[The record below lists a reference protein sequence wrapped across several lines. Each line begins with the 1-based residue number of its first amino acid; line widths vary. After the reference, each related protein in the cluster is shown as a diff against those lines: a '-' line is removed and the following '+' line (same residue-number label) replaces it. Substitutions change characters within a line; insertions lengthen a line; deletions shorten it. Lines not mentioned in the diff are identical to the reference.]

1 MRFNLPMVSAVMLMV
16 TQYLTST
23 AFATEGDVE
32 MTIKPKVCQVNQAGD
47 ICEMTINIAWQ
58 ALLPLD
64 TCLYQRAKSQ
74 SQNQSQE
81 QTQDKNKTLCWQNTK
96 AADTKLAIKL
106 SENTLF
112 TLEQQTPDVNLV
124 LAQQFISVNSTV
136 PKNYRRRL
144 RADWSLF

>member
-1 MRFNLPMVSAVMLMV
+1 MRFNLPAVSAVMLMV
-16 TQYLTST
+16 AQYLTNT
-23 AFATEGDVE
+23 AFATERDIE
-32 MTIKPKVCQVNQAGD
+32 MTIKPKVCQVNRAGD

-64 TCLYQRAKSQ
+64 TCLYQRAK
-74 SQNQSQE
+74 NQSQE

-112 TLEQQTPDVNLV
+112 TLEQQTPEVNLV
-124 LAQQFISVNSTV
+124 LAQQLISVNSTV

>member
-1 MRFNLPMVSAVMLMV
+1 MRFNLPAVSAVMLMV
-16 TQYLTST
+16 AQYLSSM

-32 MTIKPKVCQVNQAGD
+32 MTIKPKVCQVNRAGD

-64 TCLYQRAKSQ
+64 TCLYQQAK
-74 SQNQSQE
+74 NQT

-96 AADTKLAIKL
+96 VADTKLAIKL

-112 TLEQQTPDVNLV
+112 TLEQQTPEVNLV
-124 LAQQFISVNSTV
+124 LAQQLISVNSTV